1 MASGTLGAFLMA
13 WPLGLLSDRLDR
25 RLVVIGAAITAAAT
39 LFIMMV
45 LIPNDAPRL
54 TLYLCVALIGGT
66 IVPTYSIVM
75 AHVNDAVPK
84 GEFLAAS
91 GGLLIMQGAGAAVEP
106 VIAGLAMSAFERG
119 LSYTLIITQILMAV
133 CPAGLLRLRFTKV
146 LLWWNRLSLSGPSSP
161 LDIREWISASSRKS
175 LGLFLCVHRGR
186 SSDAD

>member
-133 CPAGLLRLRFTKV
+133 WGVYRMSRRAAPAEIHQGPFVVEPSVPVGTEFA
-146 LLWWNRLSLSGPSSP
+146 SGH
-161 LDIREWISASSRKS
+161 SR
-175 LGLFLCVHRGR
+175 V
-186 SSDAD
+186 D

>member
-133 CPAGLLRLRFTKV
+133 WGVYRLTRRAAPAETHQGPFVVEPSVPVGTEFA
-146 LLWWNRLSLSGPSSP
+146 SGH
-161 LDIREWISASSRKS
+161 SR
-175 LGLFLCVHRGR
+175 V
-186 SSDAD
+186 D